1 MTRDLEVQ
9 RALEVGRY
17 ARLYARPGYG
27 LGERRRQH
35 ILQHL
40 ERLPRGSLLDV
51 STGRGEVVG
60 IAQDMGFFPVHG
72 TEAVSSL
79 CDGDRVRQAFAHALP
94 FGDRSFDTVTMFDVM
109 EHLLPVDTRAAC
121 REMARVARRRVLLTV
136 HNGSSHW
143 KGEPGDLHIN
153 RRASYEVWH
162 EDLSRHFAPFPVVRH
177 GAEGSISEMFEVIL
191 DR

>member
-1 MTRDLEVQ
+1 MHDIEVR

-17 ARLYARPGYG
+17 ARLYAQPSYG

-51 STGRGEVVG
+51 STGRGEVVE
-60 IAQDMGFFPVHG
+60 IAQDMGFSPVHG
-72 TEAVSSL
+72 TEAVAYL
-79 CDGDRVRQAFAHALP
+79 CDGDTVRQAFAHALP

-109 EHLLPVDTRAAC
+109 EHLLPSDTEAAC
-121 REMARVARRRVLLTV
+121 RELSRVARKRILLTV
-136 HNGSSHW
+136 HNGPCRW
-143 KGEPGDLHIN
+143 RGEQGDLHIN
-153 RRASYEVWH
+153 RRPSYEAWH
-162 EDLSRHFAPFPVVRH
+162 EDLTRDFAPFPVVRH